1 MKCLGDPMI
10 LDALLIGWAILFAA
24 ILSIGVTML
33 VVALIR
39 KNGLSGIDVVN
50 MVMAEV
56 CVFTVV
62 LIIMFMLLGS

>member
-1 MKCLGDPMI
+1 MI

-50 MVMAEV
+50 MVMVEV

>member
-1 MKCLGDPMI
+1 MI